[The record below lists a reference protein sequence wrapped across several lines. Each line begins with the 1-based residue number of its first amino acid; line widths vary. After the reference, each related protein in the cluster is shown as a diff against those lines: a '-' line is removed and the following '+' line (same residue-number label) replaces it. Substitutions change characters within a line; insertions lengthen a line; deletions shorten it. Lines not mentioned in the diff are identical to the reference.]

1 MENAKT
7 DVTVKRITVT
17 GTLYEKGTFGTWQK
31 VSSCSNTS
39 AYDYNQKTTVDK
51 YRHIAHFSHD
61 NRLNKL
67 SEQMEA
73 QITNSASQGAEWSGN
88 VEFTAEIK
96 KKIIE
101 SLKGTLGISY
111 KETRTTN
118 EAVGYKVVH
127 TVPAGK
133 VGHINLYYKGYKIG
147 GRLTVWTAN
156 TSNPSQSKRYATYDV
171 NSTLYPSDTLDIFS
185 ESYNANI

>member
-1 MENAKT
+1 MSKKRLITLILSIGIFLSLAATVFAAGQPRRYKENS
-7 DVTVKRITVT
+7 TVK
-17 GTLYEKGTFGTWQK
+17 GT
-31 VSSCSNTS
+31 
-39 AYDYNQKTTVDK
+39 
-51 YRHIAHFSHD
+51 I
-61 NRLNKL
+61 
-67 SEQMEA
+67 
-73 QITNSASQGAEWSGN
+73 SQSFYQVN
-88 VEFTAEIK
+88 
-96 KKIIE
+96 
-101 SLKGTLGISY
+101 
-111 KETRTTN
+111 
-118 EAVGYKVVH
+118 